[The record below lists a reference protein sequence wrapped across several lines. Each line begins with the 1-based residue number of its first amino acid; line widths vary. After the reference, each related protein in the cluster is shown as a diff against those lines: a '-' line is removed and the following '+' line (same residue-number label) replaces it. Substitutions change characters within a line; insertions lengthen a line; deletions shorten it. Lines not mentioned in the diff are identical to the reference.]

1 MTRRSALVCLLSGA
15 ARAAE
20 PQFVSLFD
28 GRTLNGWKLIN
39 PKGAG
44 YKVENGVLVCPD
56 DGDGY
61 LFSEKEYSDFIL
73 RFEYR
78 MQPGANSGVA
88 IRSPLEGRPAYD
100 GIEIQIRD
108 DPHPRFAKAQIP
120 VRFHGSVY
128 DVIPARPA
136 DLNQPNVWNREEI
149 EVSQRR
155 VTVRLNGTAILDAD
169 LSSVTDPEVL
179 SRHPGLA
186 RASGHIG
193 FLGHVGN
200 KIEFRNIRIRDLT
213 MKK

>member
-1 MTRRSALVCLLSGA
+1 MTRRSALACLLSGA

-20 PQFVSLFD
+20 PGFVSLFD
-28 GRTLNGWKLIN
+28 GRTLNGWNLIN
-39 PKGAG
+39 PKGTG
-44 YKVENGVLVCPD
+44 YKVENGALVCPA
-56 DGDGY
+56 DGGGR
-61 LFSEKEYSDFIL
+61 LFSYKEYSDFIL

-88 IRSPLEGRPAYD
+88 IRSPMQGNPTYD
-100 GIEIQIRD
+100 SIEIQIRD
-108 DPHPRFAKAQIP
+108 DPHPRFAKAQMP

-136 DLNQPNVWNREEI
+136 DLNQANIWNSEEI
-149 EVSQRR
+149 EVSGRH

-169 LSSVTDPEVL
+169 LGSVTDPKVL

-193 FLGHVGN
+193 FLGHAGN
-200 KIEFRNIRIRDLT
+200 KIEFRNIRICDLT
-213 MKK
+213 INK